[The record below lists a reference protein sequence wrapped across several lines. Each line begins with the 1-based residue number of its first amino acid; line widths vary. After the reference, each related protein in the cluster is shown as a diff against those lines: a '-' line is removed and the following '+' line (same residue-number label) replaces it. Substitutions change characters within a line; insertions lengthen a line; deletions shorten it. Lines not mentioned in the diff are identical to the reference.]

1 MNYPAN
7 SAIRFIEM
15 FSPSQIGPGEVGL
28 AEPGPFEIGHDEF
41 GLFEVDFSKVIP
53 SEVSPAQF
61 GQADVWD
68 AFAPISSL
76 VPFLNA
82 WSGPLRVPWGLT
94 PRSPLQQVVGNSL
107 HRTKVLVRNGIG
119 PLTRDREDVNEW
131 LSKPPN
137 KIIKELLSVKSVH
150 LVVSRG
156 GKRDVTDI
164 NRLRRE
170 GALRTCT

>member
-15 FSPSQIGPGEVGL
+15 FSPSQIGPGEVGF

-82 WSGPLRVPWGLT
+82 WSGPLRVG
-94 PRSPLQQVVGNSL
+94 
-107 HRTKVLVRNGIG
+107 
-119 PLTRDREDVNEW
+119 
-131 LSKPPN
+131 
-137 KIIKELLSVKSVH
+137 
-150 LVVSRG
+150 
-156 GKRDVTDI
+156 
-164 NRLRRE
+164 
-170 GALRTCT
+170 C